1 MGFIAESV
9 RKALLLILSGS
20 PDVVSA
26 VWTSLVVAASSIVLA
41 SLLGVPAGICIGA
54 GEFPLKRILL
64 VSLNSLMAMPTVVVG
79 LLVYAL
85 ISRQG
90 ILGSWNLLFTP
101 AGMVMGLTLLAVPI
115 VANYSV
121 SAVRGAD
128 SRIVSTALTL
138 GATRIQ
144 SLLQLTR
151 EVRFGIL
158 AAIIAGFGRVISEVG
173 AAMMLGGNIR
183 GYTRTM
189 TTAIALETN
198 KGEFAYGLA
207 LGIIL
212 MGMSSAINAL
222 LTVVQE
228 KRRCS

>member
-1 MGFIAESV
+1 MGFIADSL
-9 RKALLLILSGS
+9 RKAALLILSGS

-26 VWTSLVVAASSIVLA
+26 VSTSLIVSASSIVLA
-41 SLLGVPAGICIGA
+41 SFLGIPAGIGIGT
-54 GEFPLKRILL
+54 GDFPLKRGLL
-64 VSLNSLMAMPTVVVG
+64 TLLNTLMALPTVVVG
-79 LLVYAL
+79 LLVYAV

-90 ILGSWNLLFTP
+90 VLGSWNLLFTP
-101 AGMVMGLTLLAVPI
+101 AGMILGLTLLALPI
-115 VANYSV
+115 VANYTL
-121 SAVRGAD
+121 SAVKGAD
-128 SRIVSTALTL
+128 PRIVATALTL
-138 GATRIQ
+138 GATRSQ

-189 TTAIALETN
+189 TTAIALQTEQ
-198 KGEFAYGLA
+198 GEFAYGLA

-212 MGMSSAINAL
+212 LGVALAINAL
-222 LTVVQE
+222 LTYVQE
-228 KRRCS
+228 KRRA